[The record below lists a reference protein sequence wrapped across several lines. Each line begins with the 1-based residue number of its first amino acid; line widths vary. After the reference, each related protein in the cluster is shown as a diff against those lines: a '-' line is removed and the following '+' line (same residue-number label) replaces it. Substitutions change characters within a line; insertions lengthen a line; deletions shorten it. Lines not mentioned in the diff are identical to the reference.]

1 MDQIRDGRGGMAGTL
16 AFRLTLRYVAEW
28 EPTAGLSYTGSYTLH
43 FLDARMINRVP
54 VPRRANS
61 PRKND
66 VIRPSAFS
74 ASNLDTCVPDSNRLL
89 TPSNPPNRHNR
100 STGQYRRSLGFANF
114 LKHRSDFSPN
124 RYERLAVLIL
134 S

>member
-1 MDQIRDGRGGMAGTL
+1 MAGTL

-66 VIRPSAFS
+66 VIRLSRFPRRTWILAYPIRID
-74 ASNLDTCVPDSNRLL
+74 ADSN
-89 TPSNPPNRHNR
+89 PNRHNH
-100 STGQYRRSLGFANF
+100 STGQYRCSLEFANF
-114 LKHRSDFSPN
+114 LKHRSDFSRN